1 MKKII
6 KLYESLV
13 EWVKRL
19 EKEIEEEDRKT
30 DGRFSSALIV
40 FFSALA
46 LVFFVLAFVVFGR

>member
-40 FFSALA
+40 FFGL
-46 LVFFVLAFVVFGR
+46 LDILFFVLAFVVFG

>member
-40 FFSALA
+40 FFSVLA
-46 LVFFVLAFVVFGR
+46 LVFFVLAFVVFG